1 MEQLP
6 IIQHVCTRSLTDRTK
21 ASDAFNAGSIPVG
34 CIYITLGI
42 CAVVKRMVIMNQN
55 NQSRLE
61 GVKDKLLKGK
71 DWILDHRKV
80 VMPAILIVCVL
91 ITVFVAVNANQR
103 DKLEKEAEAAALAA
117 AEQQTEE
124 EVQEMPVYD
133 LEENAYPEVNNVV
146 RAYYDAQASGDMG
159 IISGLNTYLN
169 DIQKIK
175 VEELSKYIESYPQ
188 LDVYTKP
195 GLTDN
200 TYVAYVCS
208 EVKFYDLD
216 TTIPGMQTYYIG
228 QDEDGNY
235 YINNGTYDDTVS
247 NYIKEVTLQD
257 DVVDLNN
264 KVVVAYNDLLA
275 EDENLS
281 EFLAYMKEKINEDV
295 GEILAQADQPEQ
307 TEEETGEQTE
317 QATEETAPVT
327 FRARATD
334 VVNIRVSD
342 SEQADKLGKAQVDEE
357 FTVLE
362 QKENG
367 WSKIEYEG
375 KDAYIKS
382 DYLEVISEEPASDAQ
397 ETDTDSTDNEDQ
409 AQDSSTDTSTDTA
422 STSTAST
429 GKTPGDQVRVKETVR
444 IRKSASTD
452 SDVLGTAYVGDTFEL
467 VMEQADGW
475 SRVKYKGNNA
485 YIKTEYLE

>member
-1 MEQLP
+1 M
-6 IIQHVCTRSLTDRTK
+6 D
-21 ASDAFNAGSIPVG
+21 
-34 CIYITLGI
+34 
-42 CAVVKRMVIMNQN
+42 QN

-61 GVKDKLLKGK
+61 GVKDKLLTVK
-71 DWILDHRKV
+71 DWILDHRKI
-80 VMPAILIVCVL
+80 VMPAILIVCVF
-91 ITVFVAVNANQR
+91 ITIFIAVNANQR

-117 AEQQTEE
+117 AEQQSEE
-124 EVQEMPVYD
+124 EVQEMPTYD

-146 RAYYDAQASGDMG
+146 RAYYDAQASGDMET
-159 IISGLNTYLN
+159 ISGLNTYLN

-208 EVKFYDLD
+208 EVKFYDLE

-228 QDEDGNY
+228 QDESGNY

-275 EDENLS
+275 EDEDLS

-295 GEILAQADQPEQ
+295 GEILAQADQSEQ
-307 TEEETGEQTE
+307 TEEETEQT
-317 QATEETAPVT
+317 TDETAEQTTQVT
-327 FRARATD
+327 IKARATD

-342 SEQADKLGKAQVDEE
+342 SEQADKLGKAQVDQE

-375 KDAYIKS
+375 EDAYIKS
-382 DYLEVISEEPASDAQ
+382 DYLEVISEETATDTQ
-397 ETDTDSTDNEDQ
+397 EDNADSTDSTDNS
-409 AQDSSTDTSTDTA
+409 QDTAADTSANTT

-429 GKTPGDQVRVKETVR
+429 GKAPGDKVRVKESVR

-452 SDVLGTAYVGDTFEL
+452 SEVLGTAYAGDTFEL

-475 SRVKYKGNNA
+475 SKIKYNGNNA

>member
-1 MEQLP
+1 
-6 IIQHVCTRSLTDRTK
+6 
-21 ASDAFNAGSIPVG
+21 
-34 CIYITLGI
+34 
-42 CAVVKRMVIMNQN
+42 MNQN

-61 GVKDKLLKGK
+61 GVKDKLLTVK
-71 DWILDHRKV
+71 DWILDHRKI
-80 VMPAILIVCVL
+80 VMPAILIICVF
-91 ITVFVAVNANQR
+91 ITVFIAVNANQR

-117 AEQQTEE
+117 EQQSEE
-124 EVQEMPVYD
+124 EAQEMPTYD

-146 RAYYDAQASGDMG
+146 RAYYDAQASGDMETV
-159 IISGLNTYLN
+159 SGLNTYLN

-228 QDEDGNY
+228 QDENGNY

-275 EDENLS
+275 EDEDLS

-295 GEILAQADQPEQ
+295 GEILAQADQTEQ
-307 TEEETGEQTE
+307 TEEETE
-317 QATEETAPVT
+317 QATDETAEETTPVT
-327 FRARATD
+327 IKARVTD

-342 SEQADKLGKAQVDEE
+342 SEQADKLGKAQVDQV

-375 KDAYIKS
+375 EDAYIKS
-382 DYLEVISEEPASDAQ
+382 DYLEVISEEPAADTQEDNADRTDDAQ
-397 ETDTDSTDNEDQ
+397 DATDNTEDTT
-409 AQDSSTDTSTDTA
+409 ADTSADTT
-422 STSTAST
+422 STSTASI
-429 GKTPGDQVRVKETVR
+429 GKTPGDKVRVKESVR

-452 SDVLGTAYVGDTFEL
+452 SDVLGTAYAGDTFEL

-475 SRVKYKGNNA
+475 SKIKYNGKEA
-485 YIKTEYLE
+485 FIKTEYLE

>member
-1 MEQLP
+1 
-6 IIQHVCTRSLTDRTK
+6 
-21 ASDAFNAGSIPVG
+21 
-34 CIYITLGI
+34 
-42 CAVVKRMVIMNQN
+42 MNQN

-61 GVKDKLLKGK
+61 GVKDKLLTVK
-71 DWILDHRKV
+71 DWILDHRKI
-80 VMPAILIVCVL
+80 VMPAILIVCVF
-91 ITVFVAVNANQR
+91 ITVLVAVNANQR
-103 DKLEKEAEAAALAA
+103 DKLEKEAEAASLA
-117 AEQQTEE
+117 AEQQMEV
-124 EVQEMPVYD
+124 EVQEMPTYD

-146 RAYYDAQASGDMG
+146 RAYYDAQASGDMET
-159 IISGLNTYLN
+159 ISGLNTYLN

-208 EVKFYDLD
+208 EVKFYDLE

-228 QDEDGNY
+228 QDENGNY

-247 NYIKEVTLQD
+247 SYIKEVTLQD

-307 TEEETGEQTE
+307 TEEETGETTDE
-317 QATEETAPVT
+317 TAEETAPVT
-327 FRARATD
+327 IKARATD

-342 SEQADKLGKAQVDEE
+342 SEQADKLGKAQVDQE

-382 DYLEVISEEPASDAQ
+382 DYLEVISEEPAEADITQ
-397 ETDTDSTDNEDQ
+397 EDNTDSTDN
-409 AQDSSTDTSTDTA
+409 AQNTTGDASTDTENTG
-422 STSTAST
+422 STASI
-429 GKTPGDQVRVKETVR
+429 GKAPGDQVKVKETVR
-444 IRKSASTD
+444 VRKSASTD

-475 SRVKYKGNNA
+475 SKVKYKGSNA
-485 YIKTEYLE
+485 FIKTEYLE

>member
-1 MEQLP
+1 
-6 IIQHVCTRSLTDRTK
+6 
-21 ASDAFNAGSIPVG
+21 
-34 CIYITLGI
+34 
-42 CAVVKRMVIMNQN
+42 MNQN

-61 GVKDKLLKGK
+61 GVKDKLLTGK
-71 DWILDHRKV
+71 DWIFDHRKV
-80 VMPAILIVCVL
+80 VMPAILIACVL

-103 DKLEKEAEAAALAA
+103 DTLEKEAEAAALAA

-146 RAYYDAQASGDMG
+146 RAYYDAQASGDMDTV
-159 IISGLNTYLN
+159 SSLNTYLN

-175 VEELSKYIESYPQ
+175 VEELSKYIESYPE
-188 LDVYTKP
+188 LNVYTKP
-195 GLTDN
+195 GLTEN

-208 EVKFYDLD
+208 EVKFYDLEK
-216 TTIPGMQTYYIG
+216 TIPGMQTYYIG
-228 QDEDGNY
+228 QDENGNY

-247 NYIKEVTLQD
+247 SYIKEVTLQD

-275 EDENLS
+275 EDADLS

-307 TEEETGEQTE
+307 TEEETEQTADE
-317 QATEETAPVT
+317 DNEETTPVT
-327 FRARATD
+327 VKARATD

-342 SEQADKLGKAQVDEE
+342 SEQADKLGKAQVNQE

-367 WSKIEYEG
+367 WSKIQYEG
-375 KDAYIKS
+375 QEAYIKS
-382 DYLEVISEEPASDAQ
+382 DYLEVISEEPAAGDTTQEDASEDRQ
-397 ETDTDSTDNEDQ
+397 EDEAVETT
-409 AQDSSTDTSTDTA
+409 TDTS
-422 STSTAST
+422 SVGTAST
-429 GKTPGDQVRVKETVR
+429 GKAPGDKVKAKESVR

-452 SDVLGTAYVGDTFEL
+452 SDVLGTAYAGDSFEL

-475 SRVKYKGNNA
+475 SKVKYKGNNA

>member
-1 MEQLP
+1 M
-6 IIQHVCTRSLTDRTK
+6 D
-21 ASDAFNAGSIPVG
+21 
-34 CIYITLGI
+34 
-42 CAVVKRMVIMNQN
+42 QN

-61 GVKDKLLKGK
+61 GVKDKLLTVK

-80 VMPAILIVCVL
+80 VMPAILIACVL

-103 DKLEKEAEAAALAA
+103 DRLEKEAEAAALAA

-146 RAYYDAQASGDMG
+146 RAYYDAQASGDMDTV
-159 IISGLNTYLN
+159 SSLNTYLN

-175 VEELSKYIESYPQ
+175 VEELSKYIEAYPE
-188 LDVYTKP
+188 LNVYTKP
-195 GLTDN
+195 GLTEN

-208 EVKFYDLD
+208 EVKFYDLEK
-216 TTIPGMQTYYIG
+216 TIPGMQTYYIG
-228 QDEDGNY
+228 QDENGDY

-247 NYIKEVTLQD
+247 SYIKEVTLQD

-275 EDENLS
+275 DDADLS

-295 GEILAQADQPEQ
+295 GEILAQEDQPEV
-307 TEEETGEQTE
+307 TEEETEQTPDE
-317 QATEETAPVT
+317 ANEETTPVMVK
-327 FRARATD
+327 ARATD

-342 SEQADKLGKAQVDEE
+342 SEQADKLGKAQVNQE

-375 KDAYIKS
+375 QEAYIKS
-382 DYLEVISEEPASDAQ
+382 DYLEVISEEPAAGDTTQEDA
-397 ETDTDSTDNEDQ
+397 SEDQ
-409 AQDSSTDTSTDTA
+409 QEEGTVEAAADTS
-422 STSTAST
+422 SVGTAST
-429 GKTPGDQVRVKETVR
+429 GKAPGDKVKAKESVR

-452 SDVLGTAYVGDTFEL
+452 SDVLGTAYAGDTFEL

-475 SRVKYKGNNA
+475 SKVKYKGNNA

>member
-1 MEQLP
+1 
-6 IIQHVCTRSLTDRTK
+6 
-21 ASDAFNAGSIPVG
+21 
-34 CIYITLGI
+34 
-42 CAVVKRMVIMNQN
+42 MNQN

-61 GVKDKLLKGK
+61 GVKDKLLTGK

-80 VMPAILIVCVL
+80 VMPAILIACVL

-103 DKLEKEAEAAALAA
+103 DTLEKEAEAAALAA

-146 RAYYDAQASGDMG
+146 RAYYDAQASGDMDTV
-159 IISGLNTYLN
+159 SSLNTYLN

-175 VEELSKYIESYPQ
+175 VEELSKYIESYPE
-188 LDVYTKP
+188 LNVYTKP
-195 GLTDN
+195 GLTEN

-208 EVKFYDLD
+208 EVKFYDLEK
-216 TTIPGMQTYYIG
+216 TIPGMQTYYIG
-228 QDEDGNY
+228 QDENGNY

-275 EDENLS
+275 DDADLS

-307 TEEETGEQTE
+307 TEEETEQTADE
-317 QATEETAPVT
+317 DNEETTLVT
-327 FRARATD
+327 VKARATD

-342 SEQADKLGKAQVDEE
+342 SEQADKLGKAQVNQE

-367 WSKIEYEG
+367 WSKIQYEG
-375 KDAYIKS
+375 QEAYIKS
-382 DYLEVISEEPASDAQ
+382 DYLEVISEEPAAGDTTQEDASEDRQ
-397 ETDTDSTDNEDQ
+397 EDEAVETT
-409 AQDSSTDTSTDTA
+409 TDTS
-422 STSTAST
+422 SVGTAST
-429 GKTPGDQVRVKETVR
+429 GKAPGDKVKAKESVR

-452 SDVLGTAYVGDTFEL
+452 SDVLGTAYAGDSFEL

-475 SRVKYKGNNA
+475 SKVKYKGNNA